1 MSAYEDINHEVLDA
15 TELGYIRTILARER
29 TYLVFL
35 RTLAMFAGLTILIKQ
50 KIVFVIV
57 VVMTIVLIVEY
68 NIRTISEYK
77 ALDKQGVDRKNISF
91 LMPSYSFNTISV
103 LLLIIYIVP
112 VSYTHLTLP
121 TKA

>member
-1 MSAYEDINHEVLDA
+1 MSAYEDINHEILDA

-35 RTLAMFAGLTILIKQ
+35 RTLAMFAGLTLLIKQ
-50 KIVFVIV
+50 KIVYIIV
-57 VVMTIVLIVEY
+57 VIMTIVLIVEY

-103 LLLIIYIVP
+103 LLLIIYV
-112 VSYTHLTLP
+112 VLFFTV
-121 TKA
+121 KFKK